1 MSYSVSRHTHT
12 KIATLTPFKVQNPV
26 RSTIVQTVSTVTIH
40 TNILSNEPKP
50 ENHNPDGMPDLEPC
64 FRPTRKRDVS
74 MCKMCTTLRGFI
86 QRCGRCH
93 KANYCSGKCQKAD
106 WPTHT
111 EICRPAMP
119 PLSAMESTIHQMSF
133 RGGPGAKAFAKIGDG
148 TYLDSMPE
156 NDAFAQI
163 IGSYHVHI
171 LDKYKLWSH
180 TGDFYAGKGFLPDFQ
195 RYLDRAEKNG
205 GVLPKWWSSEKRRA
219 CEKMVVD
226 KAQWENLNSGGE
238 KTDIMK
244 HYGSSNPIKL
254 RILAKKVEGS
264 NQKGL

>member
-1 MSYSVSRHTHT
+1 
-12 KIATLTPFKVQNPV
+12 
-26 RSTIVQTVSTVTIH
+26 
-40 TNILSNEPKP
+40 
-50 ENHNPDGMPDLEPC
+50 
-64 FRPTRKRDVS
+64 
-74 MCKMCTTLRGFI
+74 
-86 QRCGRCH
+86 
-93 KANYCSGKCQKAD
+93 
-106 WPTHT
+106 
-111 EICRPAMP
+111 MP

-148 TYLDSMPE
+148 TYLD
-156 NDAFAQI
+156 N
-163 IGSYHVHI
+163 
-171 LDKYKLWSH
+171 KYKLWSH

-244 HYGSSNPIKL
+244 HYGNNNPIKL
-254 RILAKKVEGS
+254 RILAKKVEGL
-264 NQKGL
+264 NEKGL